1 MTRWSGRSGTR
12 PRLLLITASSPEIRS
27 VRRARVLD
35 FQQITMPY
43 LAALVPSN
51 WEVTHVDEAV
61 APVDV
66 TAQADLVG
74 ITFHTPSAP
83 HVYELAAQFRKRGIP
98 VVLGG
103 PHVTLVPDE
112 AQAHA
117 DAIFVGEAEPHW
129 TQFLRDFETGQ
140 HERRYSSSAPPTLE
154 NAPMARKDL
163 YHRRDHTAGRLFAT
177 RGCAYRCDFC
187 TLAVMYQRK
196 VRKRPVAAV
205 AAEYAS
211 FRGKVIIF
219 WDDNLASDREYAKA
233 LFRAIEPY
241 KKWWSC
247 QASIQAGEDAE
258 FLDHAARSGC
268 KQLFIGLES
277 ISQASMNEVHKDFN
291 RVEEYARAIKRIHS
305 YGIAVQAG
313 IVFGFDNDTEAV
325 FGETLDFLEEVGV
338 QNATFNILTP
348 YPATPLYQRL
358 EAEGRILTRDW
369 SKYNGREDVVFQP
382 RQMSPE
388 ALLEGYRR
396 ANRRFYSGRSIARRL
411 SCSPVGLW
419 WTLPLNLAYTLA
431 LHRGQKLETGAMGS
445 PTPARSP
452 ACLSRSANLWLIGI
466 GNTTTTFDRNELS
479 PMNEERISRANE
491 VRTHAFEQRA

>member
-1 MTRWSGRSGTR
+1 MANDTL
-12 PRLLLITASSPEIRS
+12 RLLLITASSPEIRR

-43 LAALVPSN
+43 LAALVPTN

-61 APVDV
+61 TPVDV

-83 HVYELAAQFRKRGIP
+83 HVYDLAAQFRNRGIP

-103 PHVTLVPDE
+103 PHVTLVPEE

-117 DAIFVGEAEPHW
+117 DVIFVGEAEPHW
-129 TQFLRDFETGQ
+129 ARFLRDFETGR
-140 HERRYSSSAPPTLE
+140 HERRYSSVAPPSLE
-154 NAPMARKDL
+154 NAPMARKEL

-177 RGCAYRCDFC
+177 RGCAHRCDFC
-187 TLAVMYQRK
+187 ALAVMYQRK
-196 VRKRPVAAV
+196 VRTRPVAAV
-205 AAEYAS
+205 ATEYAS

-219 WDDNLASDREYAKA
+219 WDDNLACDREYAKE
-233 LFRAIEPY
+233 LFRAIAPY
-241 KKWWSC
+241 RKWWSS
-247 QASIQAGEDAE
+247 QASILAAEDPE
-258 FLDHAARSGC
+258 FLELAARSGC

-277 ISQASMNEVHKDFN
+277 VSQASMNEVHKDFN
-291 RVEEYARAIKRIHS
+291 RVGEYARAIERIHS

-313 IVFGFDNDTEAV
+313 IVFGFDNDTESI
-325 FGETLDFLEEVGV
+325 FNETMGFLEAVGV

-348 YPATPLYQRL
+348 YPGTPLYQRL

-388 ALLEGYRR
+388 TLLEGYRH
-396 ANRRFYSGRSIARRL
+396 ANRQFYSARSIARRV
-411 SCSPVGLW
+411 SRSPVGLW
-419 WTLPLNLAYTLA
+419 WTLPLNLAYTWA
-431 LHRGQKLETGAMGS
+431 LHRGQKLAARTMGS
-445 PTPARSP
+445 PVPAPGPTCPSRP
-452 ACLSRSANLWLIGI
+452 ALG
-466 GNTTTTFDRNELS
+466 
-479 PMNEERISRANE
+479 
-491 VRTHAFEQRA
+491 